1 MVILKKIFGT
11 IIILFLLSSIP
22 LVAGQLSIG
31 EPAFQKLVKITL
43 GNQGEVHVL
52 HEIKESREV
61 IQVNVIE
68 GTLSNLKVQDEDG
81 NEVEYATTG
90 LESITG
96 ITIFSSEEDV
106 IIEYD
111 LDDVLFLKDGIWTW
125 DLLYLE
131 STTIIFPEGV
141 DLVFINER
149 PVLLQGVKGITCHG
163 CQALI
168 EYVIDEP
175 TKLEKIQ
182 WEENN
187 FEIGIRTVSEISSLN
202 FDQPT
207 KSISFNVNEDNQ
219 LVTLIIPLEL
229 LWSPYEVFSDDQ
241 KLFKHEF
248 FSNATHAWLNIRPE
262 SSGSIQIIGTTVVPE
277 FPVLAPL
284 FLGIAAVIALQLK
297 NKINLR

>member
-68 GTLSNLKVQDEDG
+68 GTLSNLKAQDEDG

-149 PVLLQGVKGITCHG
+149 PVLLQDAKGITCHG

-262 SSGSIQIIGTTVVPE
+262 SSGSIQIIGTTVIPE

>member
-1 MVILKKIFGT
+1 MKKIFG
-11 IIILFLLSSIP
+11 IIITLFLLSSIP
-22 LVAGQLSIG
+22 IVAGQLGIG

-43 GNQGEVHVL
+43 GDQGEVHVL
-52 HEIKESREV
+52 HEIKESKEV
-61 IQVNVIE
+61 IQINVIE
-68 GTLSNLKVQDEDG
+68 GTLSNLKVQDKDG
-81 NEVEYATTG
+81 NEVDFGTIG
-90 LESITG
+90 IESITG

-111 LDDVLFLKDGIWTW
+111 LEDVLFFKDGIWNW

-131 STTIIFPEGV
+131 STTIIFPDGV
-141 DLVFINER
+141 DLVFVNER
-149 PVLLQGVKGITCHG
+149 PVFLQDVKGITCHG

-175 TKLEKIQ
+175 IKIEKIQ

-187 FEIGIRTVSEISSLN
+187 FEIGVRTVSEISSLN

-229 LWSPYEVFSDDQ
+229 LWNPYEVFSGDQ
-241 KLFKHEF
+241 KIFKHEF
-248 FSNATHAWLNIRPE
+248 FSNATHTWLNIRPE
-262 SSGSIQIIGTTVVPE
+262 SSGPIQIIGTTVVPE

-284 FLGIAAVIALQLK
+284 FIGIAAVIALQLK

>member
-1 MVILKKIFGT
+1 MKKIFGT

-68 GTLSNLKVQDEDG
+68 GTLSNLKAQDEDG

-111 LDDVLFLKDGIWTW
+111 LDDVLFFKDGIWTW

-149 PVLLQGVKGITCHG
+149 PVLLQDAKGITCHG

-262 SSGSIQIIGTTVVPE
+262 SSGSIQIIGTTVIPE

>member
-1 MVILKKIFGT
+1 MKKIFGT

-111 LDDVLFLKDGIWTW
+111 LDDVLFLKM
-125 DLLYLE
+125 
-131 STTIIFPEGV
+131 
-141 DLVFINER
+141 VF
-149 PVLLQGVKGITCHG
+149 G
-163 CQALI
+163 
-168 EYVIDEP
+168 
-175 TKLEKIQ
+175 
-182 WEENN
+182 
-187 FEIGIRTVSEISSLN
+187 
-202 FDQPT
+202 
-207 KSISFNVNEDNQ
+207 
-219 LVTLIIPLEL
+219 
-229 LWSPYEVFSDDQ
+229 
-241 KLFKHEF
+241 
-248 FSNATHAWLNIRPE
+248 
-262 SSGSIQIIGTTVVPE
+262 
-277 FPVLAPL
+277 
-284 FLGIAAVIALQLK
+284 LGIYYI
-297 NKINLR
+297 

>member
-1 MVILKKIFGT
+1 MVILKKIFST

-22 LVAGQLSIG
+22 IVAGQLGIG
-31 EPAFQKLVKITL
+31 EPAFQKLVKITI
-43 GNQGEVHVL
+43 GVQGEVHVL
-52 HEIKESREV
+52 HEIRESKNA

-68 GTLSNLKVQDEDG
+68 GTLSNLKVQDVDG
-81 NEVEYATTG
+81 NDVEYGTVG

-96 ITIFSSEEDV
+96 ITIFSSKEDI

-131 STTIIFPEGV
+131 TTTIIFPEL
-141 DLVFINER
+141 DLVFVNDR
-149 PVLLQGVKGITCHG
+149 PILLQDVKGITCHG

-168 EYVIDEP
+168 EYVINEP
-175 TKLEKIQ
+175 IKLENIQ

-187 FEIGIRTVSEISSLN
+187 FEIGIRSVSDISSLN

-207 KSISFNVNEDNQ
+207 KSISFNVNEDRQ

-229 LWSPYEVFSDDQ
+229 LWSPYEVFSGDQ
-241 KLFKHEF
+241 KILNHEF
-248 FSNATHAWLNIRPE
+248 FSNTTHAWLNIRPE
-262 SSGSIQIIGTTVVPE
+262 SSGPIQIIGTTVVPE

-284 FLGIAAVIALQLK
+284 FIGIAAVIALQLK
-297 NKINLR
+297 NKFNLR

>member
-111 LDDVLFLKDGIWTW
+111 LDDVLFFKDGIWTW

-149 PVLLQGVKGITCHG
+149 PVLLQDAKGITCHG

-182 WEENN
+182 WEGNN

-262 SSGSIQIIGTTVVPE
+262 SSGSIQIIGTTVIPE